1 MNITVGD
8 PSRVEP
14 EDYLINWILIITGG
28 DLIAWSR
35 ETIYLADRSTN
46 NIGGDLIA

>member
-14 EDYLINWILIITGG
+14 GDYLVNWILIITGG

-35 ETIYLADRSTN
+35 EIIYLTDRPTN
-46 NIGGDLIA
+46 NIGGDPIA